1 MRQSI
6 SDNDMQAL
14 FEEVALILEGNLSL
28 PMNNNSLL
36 EPSKTST

>member
-14 FEEVALILEGNLSL
+14 FEVALILEGNLSL